1 MSYSKQ
7 ITFEERLSAQAEAKR
22 ALLAK
27 LKPKPTIIAAEP
39 IDRTAEREAKREELR
54 LERLAEKEKQREARA
69 LREAAAREAQLAAE
83 QAVLEAKRLERKERK
98 ANEKMDAQSRR
109 AERLAAYQ
117 SQAITDSL

>member
-1 MSYSKQ
+1 M
-7 ITFEERLSAQAEAKR
+7 ITSGRVPNSVRIFRAREFPPERTCIVFSESRNQ
-22 ALLAK
+22 
-27 LKPKPTIIAAEP
+27 P

-54 LERLAEKEKQREARA
+54 LARLAEKEKQREARA

>member
-7 ITFEERLSAQAEAKR
+7 TTFEERLSAQAEAKR

-27 LKPKPTIIAAEP
+27 FKPKPTVIAAEP
-39 IDRTAEREAKREELR
+39 INRDAEREAKREAIR
-54 LERLAEKEKQREARA
+54 LERVAEKEKQREARA
-69 LREAAAREAQLAAE
+69 LREAAAREAQVAAE